1 MKHIHFKEIDS
12 TNSYL
17 KKHYKELEHMTVVSA
32 DYQTKGRGQ
41 RDHEWYG
48 DKDSLMFSILLKE
61 GINDM
66 DIKEMPFLAAK
77 WLKDALSE
85 HSQDITIKH
94 PNDLMI
100 HGKKVAGILVESI
113 IMGDEVLAIVI
124 GFGINVNQKKFPP
137 ELEGIATS
145 LYIDTKAN
153 ININNMF
160 NKTITTVFGLMCTKY

>member
-17 KKHYKELEHMTVVSA
+17 KKHYSELDHMTVVSA
-32 DYQTKGRGQ
+32 DYQSKGRGQ
-41 RDHEWYG
+41 RDHVWYG

-66 DIKEMPFLAAK
+66 DIKEMPFLAAH

-85 HSQDITIKH
+85 YCNDITIKP

-100 HGKKVAGILVESI
+100 YGKKVAGILVESI
-113 IMGDEVLAIVI
+113 IMGDEVLAVVI
-124 GFGINVNQKKFPP
+124 GFGINVNQKKLPP

-145 LYIDTKAN
+145 LFINTKVN
-153 ININNMF
+153 ITINNLLNEF
-160 NKTITTVFGLMCTKY
+160 FKTIF

>member
-41 RDHEWYG
+41 RDHVWYG
-48 DKDSLMFSILLKE
+48 DEDSLMFSILLKE

-145 LYIDTKAN
+145 LYIDTKDN
-153 ININNMF
+153 KNINNLF
-160 NKTITTVFGLMCTKY
+160 NEIIEKAF

>member
-17 KKHYKELEHMTVVSA
+17 KKHYQTLDHMTVVSA

-41 RDHEWYG
+41 GDHVWYG

-61 GINDM
+61 GINDI

-85 HSQDITIKH
+85 YSEDITIKH

-100 HGKKVAGILVESI
+100 HGRKVAGILVESI
-113 IMGDEVLAIVI
+113 IMGSEVLAVVI

-145 LYIDTKAN
+145 VYFSNDQYIYKNDLLLTISHHFHVLYK
-153 ININNMF
+153 F
-160 NKTITTVFGLMCTKY
+160 H

>member
-17 KKHYKELEHMTVVSA
+17 KKHYQELEHMTVVSA

-41 RDHEWYG
+41 GMHVWYG

-66 DIKEMPFLAAK
+66 DITEMPFLAAK
-77 WLKDALSE
+77 WLKDALSGYCD
-85 HSQDITIKH
+85 DITIKH

-113 IMGDEVLAIVI
+113 TMGDEVLAVVI

-137 ELEGIATS
+137 ELEGIAS
-145 LYIDTKAN
+145 SIFLRNKKY
-153 ININNMF
+153 F
-160 NKTITTVFGLMCTKY
+160 NKNKILKSTIYSLNHLQ

>member
-17 KKHYKELEHMTVVSA
+17 KKHYEELDHMTIVSA

-41 RDHEWYG
+41 RDHIWYG

-66 DIKEMPFLAAK
+66 DIKEMPFLAAG
-77 WLKDALSE
+77 WLKDALSKYCD
-85 HSQDITIKH
+85 DITIKH

-113 IMGDEVLAIVI
+113 IMGNEVLAVVI

-145 LYIDTKAN
+145 LTIETNLSFRHK
-153 ININNMF
+153 NMMDSIF
-160 NKTITTVFGLMCTKY
+160 KTLCEKIA

>member
-17 KKHYKELEHMTVVSA
+17 KKHYQELDHMTVVSA

-41 RDHEWYG
+41 RDHVWYG

-66 DIKEMPFLAAK
+66 DIKEMPFLAAH

-85 HSQDITIKH
+85 YCEDITIKH

-100 HGKKVAGILVESI
+100 HGRKVAGILVESI
-113 IMGDEVLAIVI
+113 IMGNEVLAVVI
-124 GFGINVNQKKFPP
+124 GFGINVYQEKFPP

-145 LYIDTKAN
+145 LLFYKN
-153 ININNMF
+153 KWF
-160 NKTITTVFGLMCTKY
+160 NKKKIVNEIIKSVDSFSY

>member
-17 KKHYKELEHMTVVSA
+17 KKHYEELDHMTIVSA

-41 RDHEWYG
+41 RDHIWYG

-61 GINDM
+61 GINDI
-66 DIKEMPFLAAK
+66 DINEMPFLAAG
-77 WLKDALSE
+77 WLKDALLKYCD
-85 HSQDITIKH
+85 DITIKH

-113 IMGDEVLAIVI
+113 IMGNEVLAVVI

-137 ELEGIATS
+137 ELEGNATS
-145 LYIDTKAN
+145 LYLNKCSS
-153 ININNMF
+153 F
-160 NKTITTVFGLMCTKY
+160 NKKLFLTKTVNKSILKFLGHH

>member
-41 RDHEWYG
+41 RDHVWYG
-48 DKDSLMFSILLKE
+48 DEDSLMFSILLKE

>member
-17 KKHYKELEHMTVVSA
+17 KKHYQELDHMTIVSA

-41 RDHEWYG
+41 GNHVWYG

-66 DIKEMPFLAAK
+66 DITEMPFLAAK
-77 WLKDALSE
+77 WLKDALSKYCD
-85 HSQDITIKH
+85 DITIKH

-113 IMGDEVLAIVI
+113 IQGSEVLALVI

-145 LYIDTKAN
+145 LTLYSNLSFSKSEMLDSILKLYI
-153 ININNMF
+153 
-160 NKTITTVFGLMCTKY
+160 GE